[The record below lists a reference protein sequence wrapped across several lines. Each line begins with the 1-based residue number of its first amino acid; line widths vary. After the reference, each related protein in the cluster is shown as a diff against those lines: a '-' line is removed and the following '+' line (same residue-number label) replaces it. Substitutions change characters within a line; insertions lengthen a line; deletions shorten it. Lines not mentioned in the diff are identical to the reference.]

1 MSSKLKGSQRK
12 SGSKKMGAVNVN
24 AAVDLHEQTEVFTT
38 RDGHKKQVTIE
49 EKKRLEWL
57 KKNHEIDE
65 KANVKPPA
73 PSKPFIV
80 KKSFDRVSI
89 AINWR
94 PPGEF
99 CHPSKVKYA
108 LLRWNYAEKKE
119 SFFYEDESQEN
130 IGVTLYAHEA
140 KETEKKIVNK
150 KAKYITVF
158 NLIPGQRYEFRVRFM
173 YDKSVTSGHLKG
185 HNDGIEGL
193 ESFPTEVHLPMRI
206 LFCTKCAATLLWGL
220 EVSRDSPRCA
230 PGISAFSRLI

>member
-1 MSSKLKGSQRK
+1 MSSKKLKVSQRK
-12 SGSKKMGAVNVN
+12 SGSKKMGAVD
-24 AAVDLHEQTEVFTT
+24 VDLHEETEVFTT
-38 RDGHKKQVTIE
+38 RDGHKKQVTTE

-80 KKSFDRVSI
+80 KRALIGCQLQLIGDRLVNSAIQVKSSMHFFVGIMQKRKSLSFMKM
-89 AINWR
+89 NLKR
-94 PPGEF
+94 TLES
-99 CHPSKVKYA
+99 HYM
-108 LLRWNYAEKKE
+108 LTRQKK
-119 SFFYEDESQEN
+119 
-130 IGVTLYAHEA
+130 L
-140 KETEKKIVNK
+140 KKIVNK

-158 NLIPGQRYEFRVRFM
+158 NLVPGQRYEFRVRFM
-173 YDKSVTSGHLKG
+173 YDKSVTSGGLKS

-220 EVSRDSPRCA
+220 EVSRDSPRFA